1 MFENVN
7 QTTAVTLPAKRKR
20 ILTGAYQSE
29 VGAIRQLVVKHA
41 RDAFISDAAIDRQWQ
56 QLGYSGRP
64 DLMRASGEYDRFLEL
79 LNQCDIDIH
88 FLPKDESVGLDSVYA
103 RDVAI
108 SCDDGMILCNMGKAA
123 RKAEPA
129 AAAAAFNEME
139 ISVHGAIAG
148 AGRLEGGDVVWIDG
162 HTLAVGRGYRT
173 NDEGIRQL
181 RAVLGDG
188 IDELVVVP
196 LPHHRGPSDV
206 FHLMS
211 ILSPIDHDL
220 ALVYSPLMPVPFRE
234 WLLARGIELIEV
246 PDSEHESM
254 GCNVLA
260 LGLRRCIMLAGN
272 PQTRARLEAAGAEV
286 HEFKGR
292 EICLKGG
299 GGPTC
304 LTRPIVRSL

>member
-1 MFENVN
+1 MGCPSLFDNVN

-162 HTLAVGRGYRT
+162 HTLAVGRGT
-173 NDEGIRQL
+173 
-181 RAVLGDG
+181 
-188 IDELVVVP
+188 
-196 LPHHRGPSDV
+196 
-206 FHLMS
+206 
-211 ILSPIDHDL
+211 
-220 ALVYSPLMPVPFRE
+220 
-234 WLLARGIELIEV
+234 
-246 PDSEHESM
+246 
-254 GCNVLA
+254 
-260 LGLRRCIMLAGN
+260 
-272 PQTRARLEAAGAEV
+272 
-286 HEFKGR
+286 
-292 EICLKGG
+292 
-299 GGPTC
+299 GPT
-304 LTRPIVRSL
+304 TRGSVSSGQCWATASTNWSWSRCRTIGVRAMCST